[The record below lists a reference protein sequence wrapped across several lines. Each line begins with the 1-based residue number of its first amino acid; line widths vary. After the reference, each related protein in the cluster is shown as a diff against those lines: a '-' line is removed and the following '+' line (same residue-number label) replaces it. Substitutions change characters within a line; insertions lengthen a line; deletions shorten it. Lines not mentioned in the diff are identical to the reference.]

1 MEVHALVID
10 RVGAPFRLE
19 TLQGDQPRPGEVRVR
34 LEACGLCHTDLA
46 AQAGSFPFAFPG
58 VLGHEGAGTVEA
70 VGEGVRRVRE
80 GDRVVIGWPWCGECR
95 NCLAGHPR
103 LCLDLRSR
111 LSAGTRGDGSTA
123 LRRPGGEPVHS
134 HFFGQS
140 SFATHA
146 IASERALVGVDAS
159 VPVAA
164 AGVLACGVATGAG
177 AVLNVVRPAPGSSVV
192 VYGAGGVGLAAIMAA
207 RCTAATTIVA
217 VEPDPSRRALAARLG
232 ATDVID
238 PMAVGDV
245 VATVHEACRG
255 PADASFEC
263 TGVRSVVRQ
272 AIDSVG
278 MGGTCCLIGVAGAS
292 DEFSAGHRSTVWG
305 KRIVGTLGGDG
316 VSATFI
322 PALLRLHQQGRFPFT
337 ELIEYFP
344 LDRFDQAISAA
355 HDGVVKPVLRMR

>member
-1 MEVHALVID
+1 MDVRALVTGQ
-10 RVGAPFRLE
+10 VGAPFRLE
-19 TLQGDQPRPGEVRVR
+19 TLRMDQPRLGEVRVR

-46 AQAGSFPFAFPG
+46 AQAGGFPFAFPG

-70 VGEGVRRVRE
+70 VGAGVRRVRE

-95 NCLAGHPR
+95 NCLVGRPR
-103 LCLDLRSR
+103 LCLDLPSR
-111 LSAGTRGDGSTA
+111 LSAGTRADGSTA
-123 LRRPGGEPVHS
+123 LRRPSGEPVHS

-146 IASERALVGVDAS
+146 ITSERALVNVDAS
-159 VPVAA
+159 VPLAA

-177 AVLNVVRPAPGSSVV
+177 AVLNVVRPAPGSSIV

-245 VATVHEACRG
+245 VATVREACRG

-263 TGVRSVVRQ
+263 TGVQPVVRQ
-272 AIDSVG
+272 AIESVG

-292 DEFSAGHRSTVWG
+292 AEFSAGHRSTVWG

-337 ELIEYFP
+337 DLIEYFP
-344 LDRFDQAISAA
+344 LAEFDQAISATR
-355 HDGVVKPVLRMR
+355 DGVVKPVLRMR